1 MRGSETARAAPAS
14 ASPLNRARR
23 LLQGWSAN
31 LLQMGLG
38 MTQQVALVP
47 VFLHFWT
54 SDTLAAWLTIYA
66 AGNLILV
73 ADCGLQV
80 RAINKFLALRSSV
93 DCDHRTAQFF
103 AAMFRIYLGLLA
115 ALFVLLLG
123 ALFIFPPSTSL
134 GFAAIP
140 DFDLAFAVM
149 ILGVLLTVAGNPAA
163 ALYRARGHYAR
174 AVRLQ
179 CLGMLVAQLGQLAAV
194 AIGGSLLAVALVYVI
209 AQLAVLAY
217 VVGID
222 APFLFPFLRRANGSW
237 SWRGWSW
244 RSRSWRSWSWRWVIG
259 QFRMAFPFAVAGAT
273 DLVLANAPVLLVSA
287 FVSDRMAVAQWGLTR
302 VVAGLLRALC
312 LQTTLPLAAE
322 LGHDHAVGE
331 TARLRSLYA
340 RGSFLVAALAS
351 LAASGLLAFWS
362 DFFSIWTRG
371 AIPYDQSLSMTLLV
385 GTAVAAPSILAASY
399 ASYSDRGKLLASSKS
414 LQLVVF
420 MILSF
425 SLVRWLGPL
434 GVAVALVSSDVLVQL
449 GWLTRRILQQTLKHP
464 LEHALILAG
473 LVAVVMLGGWSLG
486 LAISDVMPGAG
497 LSHFAGE
504 CALWLLVVG
513 VLAGPLWNAE
523 VRDRLGAAIPR

>member
-1 MRGSETARAAPAS
+1 MRNNDATKQAPAG
-14 ASPLNRARR
+14 ASPLNRPRR

-80 RAINKFLALRSSV
+80 RAINKFLALRSST
-93 DCDHRTAQFF
+93 DCDRRTAQFF
-103 AAMFRIYLGLLA
+103 AAMFRIYLGLLGT
-115 ALFVLLLG
+115 LFVLLL
-123 ALFIFPPSTSL
+123 AAILVFPPSASL
-134 GFAAIP
+134 GFAAVP

-149 ILGVLLTVAGNPAA
+149 VLGLLLAVAGNPAA

-174 AVRLQ
+174 AVGLQ
-179 CLGMLVAQLGQLAAV
+179 CVGMLAAQLGQLAAV
-194 AIGGSLLAVALVYVI
+194 AMGGSLLAVASVYVI
-209 AQLAVLAY
+209 AQLAVLVY
-217 VVGID
+217 VIGID
-222 APFLFPFLRRANGSW
+222 APFLYPFLRRASGS
-237 SWRGWSW
+237 RA
-244 RSRSWRSWSWRWVIG
+244 WRSWSWHWVIG
-259 QFRMAFPFAVAGAT
+259 QFRLAFPFAVAGAT

-302 VVAGLLRALC
+302 VVAGLLRGLC

-331 TARLRSLYA
+331 TDKLQSLYA
-340 RGSFLVAALAS
+340 RGSILVTALAS
-351 LAASGLLAFWS
+351 LVASGLLAFWA

-399 ASYSDRGKLLASSKS
+399 ASYSDRGKLLASAKS

-425 SLVRWLGPL
+425 SLIPWLGPL
-434 GVAVALVSSDVLVQL
+434 GVAIALVSSDVLVQL
-449 GWLTRRILQQTLKHP
+449 GWLTRLILRQTLKHP
-464 LEHALILAG
+464 LEHALILAS
-473 LVAVVMLGGWSLG
+473 LVAAVMLVGWSLG
-486 LAISDVMPGAG
+486 LVVRDIAPGAG

-504 CALWLLVVG
+504 CALWLLVIG
-513 VLAGPLWNAE
+513 VLAGPLWIGG
-523 VRDRLGAAIPR
+523 VRDRLSAAIPR

>member
-1 MRGSETARAAPAS
+1 MPRNEPAKETSAS
-14 ASPLNRARR
+14 LSPLNRARR

-38 MTQQVALVP
+38 MTQQVALIP
-47 VFLHFWT
+47 VFLHVWT

-80 RAINKFLALRSSV
+80 RAINKFLALRSGV

-103 AAMFRIYLGLLA
+103 AAMFRIYLGLVGTLT
-115 ALFVLLLG
+115 VLLLG
-123 ALFIFPPSTSL
+123 ALFIFPPSASL

-179 CLGMLVAQLGQLAAV
+179 CLGMLAAQLGQLAAV
-194 AIGGSLLAVALVYVI
+194 AVGGSLLAVALVYVI

-351 LAASGLLAFWS
+351 LAASGLLAFWP

-371 AIPYDQSLSMTLLV
+371 AIPYDQSLSVTLLI

-399 ASYSDRGKLLASSKS
+399 ASYSDRGTLLASSKS
-414 LQLVVF
+414 LQVAVF
-420 MILSF
+420 LILAF
-425 SLVRWLGPL
+425 LLIPRLGPL
-434 GVAVALVSSDVLVQL
+434 GVAVAVVSSDILVQL
-449 GWLTRRILQQTLKHP
+449 GWLTRKVLRQTLTHP
-464 LEHALILAG
+464 VEHAVILAG
-473 LVAVVMLGGWSLG
+473 LMAVVTLGGWSLG
-486 LAISDVMPGAG
+486 LVISDMTPGTG

-513 VLAGPLWNAE
+513 VLAGPLWNGE
-523 VRDRLGAAIPR
+523 VRDRLSAAIPR

>member
-1 MRGSETARAAPAS
+1 MRRNETAREAS
-14 ASPLNRARR
+14 ASLSPLNRARR

-38 MTQQVALVP
+38 MTQQVALIP
-47 VFLHFWT
+47 VFLHVWT

-80 RAINKFLALRSSV
+80 RAINKFLALRSGV

-103 AAMFRIYLGLLA
+103 AAMFRIYLGLVGTLT
-115 ALFVLLLG
+115 VLLLG

-237 SWRGWSW
+237 SWR
-244 RSRSWRSWSWRWVIG
+244 SWSWRWVIG

-340 RGSFLVAALAS
+340 RGSIRVAALAS

-362 DFFSIWTRG
+362 DFFSIWT
-371 AIPYDQSLSMTLLV
+371 
-385 GTAVAAPSILAASY
+385 
-399 ASYSDRGKLLASSKS
+399 
-414 LQLVVF
+414 
-420 MILSF
+420 
-425 SLVRWLGPL
+425 
-434 GVAVALVSSDVLVQL
+434 
-449 GWLTRRILQQTLKHP
+449 
-464 LEHALILAG
+464 
-473 LVAVVMLGGWSLG
+473 
-486 LAISDVMPGAG
+486 
-497 LSHFAGE
+497 
-504 CALWLLVVG
+504 
-513 VLAGPLWNAE
+513 
-523 VRDRLGAAIPR
+523 

>member
-1 MRGSETARAAPAS
+1 MRGSKSVREAPAG

-93 DCDHRTAQFF
+93 DCDRRTAQFF

-115 ALFVLLLG
+115 ALFVLLL
-123 ALFIFPPSTSL
+123 AAIIVFPPSASL
-134 GFAAIP
+134 GFSAVP

-149 ILGVLLTVAGNPAA
+149 ILGLLLTVAGNLAA
-163 ALYRARGHYAR
+163 ALYRARGYYAR
-174 AVRLQ
+174 TVRLQ
-179 CLGMLVAQLGQLAAV
+179 CLGMLAAQLGQLAAV
-194 AIGGSLLAVALVYVI
+194 TMGGSLLAVAWVYVI
-209 AQLAVLAY
+209 AQLAVLIY
-217 VVGID
+217 VIGID
-222 APFLFPFLRRANGSW
+222 TPFLFPFLRRANGT
-237 SWRGWSW
+237 RA
-244 RSRSWRSWSWRWVIG
+244 WRSWSWGWMIG
-259 QFRMAFPFAVAGAT
+259 QFRLAFPFAIAGAT

-331 TARLRSLYA
+331 TDKLQSLYA
-340 RGSFLVAALAS
+340 RGSILVATLAS
-351 LAASGLLAFWS
+351 LVASGLLAFWP

-371 AIPYDQSLSMTLLV
+371 AIPHDQSLSMTLLV

-399 ASYSDRGKLLASSKS
+399 ASYSDRGKLLASAKS
-414 LQLVVF
+414 LQLVIF
-420 MILSF
+420 TILSL
-425 SLVRWLGPL
+425 SLIRWLGPL

-449 GWLTRRILQQTLKHP
+449 GWLTRQILRQTLKHP

-473 LVAVVMLGGWSLG
+473 IVTAVTLGGWSLG
-486 LAISDVMPGAG
+486 LVIRDIMPGAG

-513 VLAGPLWNAE
+513 VLAGPLWNGE
-523 VRDRLGAAIPR
+523 VRDRLGAVIPR

>member
-1 MRGSETARAAPAS
+1 MCGSGTASEAAAG

-66 AGNLILV
+66 AGNLVLV
-73 ADCGLQV
+73 ADCGLQI

-115 ALFVLLLG
+115 TLFVLVLAAILV
-123 ALFIFPPSTSL
+123 FPPSDSL
-134 GFAAIP
+134 GFAAVP
-140 DFDLAFAVM
+140 DFDLAFVVM
-149 ILGVLLTVAGNPAA
+149 ILGLLLTVAGNPAA

-174 AVRLQ
+174 TVRLQ
-179 CLGMLVAQLGQLAAV
+179 CLGMLAAQLGQLAVV
-194 AIGGSLLAVALVYVI
+194 AMGGGLLAVALVYVI
-209 AQLAVLAY
+209 AQLAVLVY
-217 VVGID
+217 VLGID
-222 APFLFPFLRRANGSW
+222 APFLFPFLRRANGSRA
-237 SWRGWSW
+237 WRIRSW
-244 RSRSWRSWSWRWVIG
+244 RSRSWRWVIG
-259 QFRMAFPFAVAGAT
+259 QFWLAFPFAVAGAT
-273 DLVLANAPVLLVSA
+273 DLILANAPMLLVSA

-322 LGHDHAVGE
+322 LGHDHAIGA
-331 TARLRSLYA
+331 TDKLQSLYA
-340 RGSFLVAALAS
+340 RGSILVAALAS
-351 LAASGLLAFWS
+351 LVASGLLAFWP

-371 AIPYDQSLSMTLLV
+371 AIPYDQSLSTTLLV

-414 LQLVVF
+414 MQLVVF

-425 SLVRWLGPL
+425 ALIPWLGPL

-449 GWLTRRILQQTLKHP
+449 GWLTRQILWQTLKRP

-473 LVAVVMLGGWSLG
+473 LLAAVMLGGYSLG
-486 LAISDVMPGAG
+486 LVISSVTSGAG
-497 LSHFAGE
+497 LSHFVGE

-513 VLAGPLWNAE
+513 VLAGPLWIGG
-523 VRDRLGAAIPR
+523 VRDRLSAAIPR